1 MKLHTLVVGLVGM
14 VLAAGKVFAAPG
26 QVLILN
32 GTVTGGAASSEAV
45 AAVAAGKTVVLAS
58 DAQWSAMTAT
68 DFASYD
74 AIVLGDATCVETLT
88 GVQAAINNTAV
99 WGPVLSGNV
108 IIIGTDPVY
117 HSPAQPGAKKLITQ
131 GMAFAVGAAG
141 KTGGYLD
148 LSCYYHPAALGTPVP
163 LLDGV
168 SGGGF
173 HVVGGA
179 NLPGLNNVHIVAT
192 HPALAGLTDADLSNW
207 GNSVHEAFTTWP
219 VQFDV
224 LAIARNTPGSFTATD
239 GTVGYP
245 YILARGAAL
254 VVISDIHLT
263 PDNATNVVGATHTVV
278 ATVTQ
283 NGVPTVGT
291 TVTFKVISGPQ
302 LGDTGTA
309 VTDVNGQASFSY
321 VGLAAGEDFIQAS
334 FVDSTGATQSSNKAT
349 KYWVLCSNP
358 VLTSTA
364 VANRGYYQLSV
375 TSGCYGA
382 AQLQVYVKDS
392 TSAFVA
398 GPYPAGTVVKVKK
411 SAITGTG
418 PASGPASVTIF
429 VTGDG
434 QASATD
440 PDGRASAV
448 VACRSL

>member
-1 MKLHTLVVGLVGM
+1 
-14 VLAAGKVFAAPG
+14 
-26 QVLILN
+26 
-32 GTVTGGAASSEAV
+32 
-45 AAVAAGKTVVLAS
+45 
-58 DAQWSAMTAT
+58 
-68 DFASYD
+68 
-74 AIVLGDATCVETLT
+74 
-88 GVQAAINNTAV
+88 
-99 WGPVLSGNV
+99 
-108 IIIGTDPVY
+108 
-117 HSPAQPGAKKLITQ
+117 
-131 GMAFAVGAAG
+131 
-141 KTGGYLD
+141 
-148 LSCYYHPAALGTPVP
+148 
-163 LLDGV
+163 
-168 SGGGF
+168 
-173 HVVGGA
+173 VGGA

-192 HPALAGLTDADLSNW
+192 HPALAGLTDTDLSNW

-263 PDNATNVVGATHTVV
+263 PENATNVVGATHTVV

-283 NGVPTVGT
+283 NSVPTVGT

-302 LGDTGTA
+302 LGVTGTA
-309 VTDVNGQASFSY
+309 VTDVNGQASFTY
-321 VGLAAGEDFIQAS
+321 TGLAAGEDFIQAS

-398 GPYPAGTVVKVKK
+398 GPYPAGTVVKIKK

-440 PDGRASAV
+440 PDGQVSAV
-448 VACRSL
+448 VSCRSL

>member
-1 MKLHTLVVGLVGM
+1 M
-14 VLAAGKVFAAPG
+14 FAAPG

-88 GVQAAINNTAV
+88 GVQAAINNAAV

-148 LSCYYHPAALGTPVP
+148 LSCYYHTAALGTPVP
-163 LLDGV
+163 LLNGV
-168 SGGGF
+168 NGGGF

-207 GNSVHEAFTTWP
+207 SNSVHEAFTNWP
-219 VQFDV
+219 VQLDV
-224 LAIARNTPGSFTATD
+224 LAIAIDPHGTFTSTD
-239 GTVGYP
+239 GKVGYP
-245 YILARGAAL
+245 YILARGASL

-263 PDNATNVVGATHTVV
+263 PADATNLVGTTHTVV
-278 ATVTQ
+278 ATVSQ
-283 NGVPTVGT
+283 NSVPTVGT

-302 LGDTGTA
+302 LGVTGTA
-309 VTDVNGQASFSY
+309 VTDVNGQASFTY
-321 VGLAAGEDFIQAS
+321 TGLAAGQDFIQAS

-349 KYWVLCSNP
+349 KEWVLCTNP
-358 VLTSTA
+358 VLTSTP
-364 VANRGYYQLSV
+364 VANRGYYQLGV
-375 TSGCYGA
+375 TSDCYGA
-382 AQLQVYVKDS
+382 AQLTVFVKDS
-392 TSAFVA
+392 ASAFVA

-411 SAITGTG
+411 SLVTGVG

-429 VTGDG
+429 VLGDG
-434 QASATD
+434 QASAKD
-440 PDGRASAV
+440 PDGRVSAV
-448 VACRSL
+448 VTCRSL